1 MTPPSIAWAA
11 VTIDC
16 VDPPRVAAFWSALL
30 GLPAH
35 PVGDDRPGWIRLGP
49 AVAGGPVVN
58 FQPVPEAKTGKDR
71 IHLDLWVDDL
81 EAAID
86 RAVALGARRVGPLQV
101 LERGT
106 IAVVADPE
114 GNELC
119 LLAAPTGGGRGGA
132 A

>member
-30 GLPAH
+30 GLPVH
-35 PVGDDRPGWIRLGP
+35 PAGDDRPGWIRLGP

-81 EAAID
+81 DAAID
-86 RAVALGARRVGPLQV
+86 RAVALGARRIGGLQV

-119 LLAAPTGGGRGGA
+119 LLAAPARR
-132 A
+132 

>member
-1 MTPPSIAWAA
+1 MSESGDIAWAA

-30 GLPAH
+30 GVPAA

-58 FQPVPEAKTGKDR
+58 FQPVEEAKTGKDR
-71 IHLDLWVDDL
+71 IHLDLWVADL
-81 EAAID
+81 DLAI
-86 RAVALGARRVGPLQV
+86 RRVVALGGAPAAELQV

-106 IAVVADPE
+106 IAIMTDPE

-119 LLAAPTGGGRGGA
+119 LLAAATR
-132 A
+132 